1 MVIHL
6 LLPYMDLSLNQKK
19 KMSFFNRVMA
29 EELSNAA
36 QTRAWTE
43 PCGSWK
49 ALTQEHGRDSNCSL
63 KIRSYTQTECESV

>member
-1 MVIHL
+1 
-6 LLPYMDLSLNQKK
+6 
-19 KMSFFNRVMA
+19 MSFFNRDMA